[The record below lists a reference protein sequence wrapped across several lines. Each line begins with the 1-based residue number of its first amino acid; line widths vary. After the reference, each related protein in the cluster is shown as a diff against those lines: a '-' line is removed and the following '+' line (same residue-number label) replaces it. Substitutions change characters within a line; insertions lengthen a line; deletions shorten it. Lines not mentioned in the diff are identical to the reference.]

1 MTPLTIGLIFMGV
14 MLILLFLG
22 VSVGSSMTMAAFA
35 GFAIL
40 ASTNAAIT
48 KVGSTAFDTLN
59 NYNYAVIP
67 LFVLMANI
75 ISTTGVGKAL
85 YDFFQKCVGRF
96 RGGLAMAT
104 ILACAIFSAISST
117 TVATAVTIGLI
128 ALPEMKRAGYSNSLS
143 TGTIASGGTLG
154 VLIPPSSVMITYA
167 IIAQASMTKLF
178 VAGVVP
184 GIILAL
190 LMCIAVYVTCLINP
204 NAGPKGEKSG
214 IKAIAKA
221 FLQCAEVIILIVL
234 VLGGMFIG
242 WFTPT
247 EAGAIGAGSAIL
259 VTLIRK
265 KLTFKNFL
273 AAIKGTLENTGMVY
287 LILIGAFILNY
298 FVAAAGISNALAN
311 LISGLNLGYKAV
323 TIIIMFIFLILGCF
337 LDSLAMVLLTMPIF
351 YPVATSLGADPLW
364 FGVIVTIAMQ
374 LGCLT
379 PPVGM
384 NIFVVA
390 GLDKRIRMEEVFK
403 GVVPFIVAIFV
414 TIALLVIWPE
424 LATWLPSLTTVS

>member
-1 MTPLTIGLIFMGV
+1 MSPLAIGLIFMGI
-14 MLILLFLG
+14 MLVLIFLG
-22 VSVGSSMTMAAFA
+22 VSVGNSMAMAAFV
-35 GFAIL
+35 GFAVL
-40 ASTNAAIT
+40 SSPNAAIT

-85 YDFFQKCVGRF
+85 YDFFQKCIGRF

-128 ALPEMKRAGYSNSLS
+128 ALPEMKRAGYGNSLS

-178 VAGVVP
+178 VAGVIP
-184 GIILAL
+184 GILLAL
-190 LMCIAVYVTCLINP
+190 LMCMAVYITCVINP
-204 NAGPKGEKSG
+204 QAGPKGEKCS
-214 IKAIAKA
+214 IKEIAKSL
-221 FLQCAEVIILIVL
+221 LQCVEVIILIAL
-234 VLGGMFIG
+234 VLGGMFAG

-247 EAGAIGAGSAIL
+247 EAGAIGAGGAIL
-259 VTLIRK
+259 VTLIRR
-265 KLTFKNFL
+265 KLTFKRFIE
-273 AAIKGTLENTGMVY
+273 AVRGTLENTGMVY

-298 FVAAAGISNALAN
+298 FVAAAGISSALAS
-311 LISGLNLGYKAV
+311 LISGLNIGYKMA
-323 TIIIMFIFLILGCF
+323 TIVIMLIFLVLGCF

-351 YPVATSLGADPLW
+351 YPVVTSLGADPLW

-384 NIFVVA
+384 NVFVVA
-390 GLDKRIRMEEVFK
+390 GLDKTIRMEEVFK
-403 GVVPFIVAIFV
+403 GVLPFILAIV
-414 TIALLVIWPE
+414 GVIALLLIWPE
-424 LATWLPSLTTVS
+424 LATWLPSLAKAN